1 MSGPSPGQAG
11 SSNGWPRAHE
21 APTPSTATPANGNP
35 ANGTPAD
42 RNAPNGDPANGTP
55 STNGSPGNGHA
66 TNGAEGLHGPP
77 SPCTA
82 AQLRRFIKS
91 RPYVPMHELRRRF
104 ELNGD
109 ADEVTPIHCGEDVVY
124 LGLQPRESHLI
135 EELIRQGEIGLELA
149 YDPQVPIVVGVY
161 PMRPISRP

>member
-1 MSGPSPGQAG
+1 MSGLSPDGHQAG
-11 SSNGWPRAHE
+11 SSKGWPPAHE
-21 APTPSTATPANGNP
+21 APTPSTGTPANGKP
-35 ANGTPAD
+35 ANGTPA
-42 RNAPNGDPANGTP
+42 NV
-55 STNGSPGNGHA
+55 NGSPGNGHV
-66 TNGAEGLHGPP
+66 TNGAEGLHAPS

-109 ADEVTPIHCGEDVVY
+109 ADEVTPIHAGEAVVY

-161 PMRPISRP
+161 PMRPISRT

>member
-1 MSGPSPGQAG
+1 MSGLSPDGHQAG

-21 APTPSTATPANGNP
+21 TPAPSSASPVNGTTTPPNGTS
-35 ANGTPAD
+35 ANGSA
-42 RNAPNGDPANGTP
+42 G
-55 STNGSPGNGHA
+55 PGNGHA
-66 TNGAEGLHGPP
+66 TNGAEGLHGPA
-77 SPCTA
+77 SPCTG

-109 ADEVTPIHCGEDVVY
+109 ADEVTPIHAGEAIVY

-161 PMRPISRP
+161 PMRPISRS

>member
-1 MSGPSPGQAG
+1 MSGLSPDRHQAG
-11 SSNGWPRAHE
+11 SSNGWPPAQE
-21 APTPSTATPANGNP
+21 ASASSTGSP
-35 ANGTPAD
+35 
-42 RNAPNGDPANGTP
+42 PNGSPGDGHV
-55 STNGSPGNGHA
+55 NGSPGNSHA
-66 TNGAEGLHGPP
+66 TNGAEGLHGPS

-109 ADEVTPIHCGEDVVY
+109 ADDVTPIHAGDDVVY
-124 LGLQPRESHLI
+124 LGLQARESHLI

-149 YDPQVPIVVGVY
+149 YDPQVPIVVGIY
-161 PMRPISRP
+161 PMRPISRS

>member
-1 MSGPSPGQAG
+1 MSGLSPDGHQAG
-11 SSNGWPRAHE
+11 SSNGWPPAHE
-21 APTPSTATPANGNP
+21 TPAP
-35 ANGTPAD
+35 ATASPVNGTPATS
-42 RNAPNGDPANGTP
+42 AIV
-55 STNGSPGNGHA
+55 NGSPGNGHV
-66 TNGAEGLHGPP
+66 TNGADALHGPS

-109 ADEVTPIHCGEDVVY
+109 ADEVTPIHAGEGVVY
-124 LGLQPRESHLI
+124 LGLQARESHLI

-161 PMRPISRP
+161 PMRPISRS

>member
-1 MSGPSPGQAG
+1 MSGLSPDGHQAG
-11 SSNGWPRAHE
+11 SSNGYPRAHD
-21 APTPSTATPANGNP
+21 TPAPSHETPTNGTPTNRTAANGPTNGNP
-35 ANGTPAD
+35 
-42 RNAPNGDPANGTP
+42 
-55 STNGSPGNGHA
+55 SQGNGHA
-66 TNGAEGLHGPP
+66 TNGEALHAPS
-77 SPCTA
+77 SPCTG

-109 ADEVTPIHCGEDVVY
+109 ADDVTPIHAGEAVVY

-161 PMRPISRP
+161 PMRPISRS